1 MYVIDKG
8 RVLHING
15 SKLNPL
21 SLFDEC
27 PAVGLGGEGGRGGR
41 EGGSNKTSNSAT
53 LLQSGAGGRVE
64 SGVEEIGRTKKDFLF
79 QQIISLSTQIPPLRS
94 SPTKNL
100 KTNTIFAA
108 CR

>member
-27 PAVGLGGEGGRGGR
+27 PAAGLGWGGLGWGGEGW
-41 EGGSNKTSNSAT
+41 SNNTSNSAT

-64 SGVEEIGRTKKDFLF
+64 GRVEEIGRTKKDFLF
-79 QQIISLSTQIPPLRS
+79 QRIISLSTQIPPLRS
-94 SPTKNL
+94 SLLSHEEFEN
-100 KTNTIFAA
+100 
-108 CR
+108 